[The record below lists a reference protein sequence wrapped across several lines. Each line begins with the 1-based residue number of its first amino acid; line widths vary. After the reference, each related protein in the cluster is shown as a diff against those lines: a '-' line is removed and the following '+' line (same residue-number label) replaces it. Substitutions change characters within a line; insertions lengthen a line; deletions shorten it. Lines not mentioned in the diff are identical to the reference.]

1 VPFRN
6 RKSDGDGSLADRGQA
21 RAYSSFDTGGSTS
34 ETADSA
40 SGSARSSAAVGNSSG
55 LIWPSSR
62 SHSFDQLENQ
72 PKSVDALRQA
82 PKPCSD
88 AASSGSAFS
97 VSASQ

>member
-1 VPFRN
+1 VGR
-6 RKSDGDGSLADRGQA
+6 RGLLELRHRRLDVGDWA
-21 RAYSSFDTGGSTS
+21 
-34 ETADSA
+34 SA

-72 PKSVDALRQA
+72 PKSVEALRQA
-82 PKPCSD
+82 PKPASD

>member
-1 VPFRN
+1 
-6 RKSDGDGSLADRGQA
+6 
-21 RAYSSFDTGGSTS
+21 
-34 ETADSA
+34 
-40 SGSARSSAAVGNSSG
+40 
-55 LIWPSSR
+55 LICPSSR

-82 PKPCSD
+82 PKPSSD